1 MSKRKNFEK
10 DVAEDFNAFLSAEE
24 VAPPRVLSDA
34 LFSRF
39 SADLNPS
46 AWKVFARVAGI
57 HTIVGALSLIF
68 VCPQFGISP
77 LGHTA
82 VMEWFMQFGH
92 EVCMLGCG
100 AVFLGGSSLAMSLVL
115 RPAELQVIRR
125 TKVVQMGVLACLSIG
140 AFLCLGAGI
149 VASLASFWVFGS
161 LVGGI
166 VSLELGS
173 AIRSRIIAG

>member
-1 MSKRKNFEK
+1 MSNRK
-10 DVAEDFNAFLSAEE
+10 DIPEDFNSFLSAEE
-24 VAPPRVLSDA
+24 VAPPRGLSDA
-34 LFSRF
+34 IFSKV

-57 HTIVGALSLIF
+57 HAIVGALSLIF
-68 VCPQFGISP
+68 VCPQFGVSP

-100 AVFLGGSSLAMSLVL
+100 AVFLSGSSLAMSLVL
-115 RPAELQVIRR
+115 RPEELRVIRR
-125 TKVVQMGVLACLSIG
+125 TKVVQLGVLALLSIG

-161 LVGGI
+161 LAGGI

-173 AIRSRIIAG
+173 AVRSRINVG